1 MKKLVTVL
9 MILALCIPAIAGGK
23 AGGGVPKEKILGL
36 VQEYNHKEGFH
47 VIRLGGIGTS
57 LARAVAK
64 IAIKA
69 EGGPEAAEAVKL
81 LNDIKRVAVVEYE
94 ECNESVKNSFNSKLE
109 GILTQ
114 SELLME
120 VKDSEDVVHIYGV
133 VNEDASKVKDF
144 VIHVPNDC
152 ALICMFG
159 SIPMDAVAKIME
171 MQ

>member
-1 MKKLVTVL
+1 MKKLLTVL
-9 MILALCIPAIAGGK
+9 TILALCMPAIAGGK

-36 VQEYNHKEGFH
+36 VQEYNHKAGFH
-47 VIRLGGIGTS
+47 VIRLGALGTS
-57 LARAVAK
+57 FVRTAAK

-69 EGGPEAAEAVKL
+69 EGDPEAAEAVKL

-94 ECNESVKNSFNSKLE
+94 ECNESEKNSFNSRLE
-109 GILTQ
+109 KILAQ
-114 SELLME
+114 SDLLME
-120 VKDSEDVVHIYGV
+120 AKDSEDVMRIYGV
-133 VNEDASKVKDF
+133 VNEDASQVKDF

-159 SIPMDAVAKIME
+159 SIPMDAVAKIIE